1 MTRACDHK
9 SSRGRQGAGDRIE
22 QDHPR
27 HGSARLVTTCDQQY
41 PQYFCF
47 SNVVQLTT
55 TVSGSDSWDEAKP
68 GDNKFLA
75 VAGYIV
81 IRSAAKRDGR
91 LGRETLIK

>member
-1 MTRACDHK
+1 MRAITSPPVADK
-9 SSRGRQGAGDRIE
+9 VPVTGSSRTT
-22 QDHPR
+22 H
-27 HGSARLVTTCDQQY
+27 VTAVPAWSLPAISDIRNILL
-41 PQYFCF
+41 